1 MSYSLAISN
10 GDLVRQGSNLAVVW
24 GIDKLKQDLQLWV
37 AERFGGDRFH
47 TNMGST
53 LQDYIGTVV
62 SRRTKAEIEDEVMRM
77 LDNYQRVQVYG
88 FKREP
93 RHYSLTQ
100 LLERV
105 SDINISVTYDYLL
118 VSVSIVSAAQAPTK
132 IVVSQGV

>member
-77 LDNYQRVQVYG
+77 LDKYQRVQVYG